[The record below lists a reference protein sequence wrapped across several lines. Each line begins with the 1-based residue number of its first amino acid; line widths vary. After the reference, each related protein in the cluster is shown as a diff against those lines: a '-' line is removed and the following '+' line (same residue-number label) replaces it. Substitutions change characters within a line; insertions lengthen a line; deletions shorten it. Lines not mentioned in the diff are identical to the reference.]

1 MTSPTVP
8 VVIVGAGPSGLT
20 AATLLAQYGIESLVL
35 ERWKGV
41 YPQPRAVH
49 LDGEIRRIVELLGI
63 GRGFDAITRPAPGLR
78 LVDPR
83 HRVLAQFDRDP
94 AGGRNGFPE
103 ANLFDQPE
111 LEALLRANL
120 ALHPAVSLRGGVEV
134 TGLTV
139 EKDCI
144 RVDFEDRATG
154 ASESVRAR
162 YVLGCDGANS
172 LVRTAIGARMQ
183 DLRFEQRWLVVD
195 LATTVDPG
203 HWGGVHQVC
212 DPHRAATY
220 MRIGKTRHRWEFRL
234 RPGESADDYRDL
246 ARLWPLLA
254 PWLADVDREGLE
266 LVRVAE
272 YTFRAQLADRWRAGR
287 VFLLGDAAH
296 LTPPFIGQG
305 MGAGVRDA
313 ANLSWKLAGVL
324 RGELP
329 EPVLATYET
338 ERKPHAHMMIRL
350 AKLMG
355 STMTE
360 GGELGN
366 RLRGLLAPRL
376 HRLPGLTR
384 TIISGESPPLHR
396 SALVTAP
403 PLRRGLAGR
412 LVPNERMADGHRVDD
427 LIAGRYA
434 IITTS
439 APSPVQAATVEQRGG
454 VVLRAVPGT
463 ALHRWLR
470 GGRADAVLVRP
481 DGTVQTCGR
490 TLSDLYSSLPSFAPS
505 ARPAQTGSPT
515 PKAAERVEPISR
527 PPSSGGIVQADAL
540 TVSDS

>member
-35 ERWKGV
+35 ERWEGV

-49 LDGEIRRIVELLGI
+49 LDGEIRRIVERLGI
-63 GRGFDAITRPAPGLR
+63 GPGFDAISRPAPGLR

-120 ALHPAVSLRGGVEV
+120 AVHPAVSLRGGVEV

-139 EKDCI
+139 EQDCV
-144 RVDFEDRATG
+144 RVDLEDRATG

-172 LVRTAIGARMQ
+172 LVRTVIGARMR
-183 DLRFEQRWLVVD
+183 DLRFAQRWLVVD
-195 LATTVDPG
+195 IATTVDPG

-212 DPHRAATY
+212 DPRRAATY
-220 MRIGKTRHRWEFRL
+220 MRIGTTRHRWEFRL
-234 RPGESADDYRDL
+234 RPDESADDYRDL

-254 PWLADVDREGLE
+254 PWLADADREGLE

-329 EPVLATYET
+329 ESILGTYET
-338 ERKPHAHMMIRL
+338 ERKPHAHTMIRL
-350 AKLMG
+350 AKLTG
-355 STMTE
+355 LTMTE

-376 HRLPGLTR
+376 HRLPGLTQ

-396 SALVTAP
+396 SALVAAP

-412 LVPNERMADGHRVDD
+412 LVPNERMADGRRVDD

-439 APSPVQAATVEQRGG
+439 APSPVEAATVEQRGG

-490 TLSDLYSSLPSFAPS
+490 TLSDLYSSLPSFAPN
-505 ARPAQTGSPT
+505 ARPAQTGAAT
-515 PKAAERVEPISR
+515 PKA
-527 PPSSGGIVQADAL
+527 
-540 TVSDS
+540 SD